1 MQKINLVNPKQS
13 EVKFEIINFPDGEP
27 HFKFIGELDR
37 KDEYEVECRITNPT
51 DLFVVCQVADILD
64 RLSVKW
70 KLRICY
76 LMSMRMDRVI
86 SFNESFSLK
95 VVANILNSF
104 DPCEVEILEPHSQR
118 TVDEI
123 WNSVS
128 ASVAKGIDFSSFI
141 VVFPDKGAKER
152 YSNIKIS
159 DYVITC
165 NKVRD
170 PNTGKLLSF
179 EITNP
184 EVIEKA
190 PAEMD
195 FVVIDDLCDGGGTFV
210 GVANLLKN
218 YNRKRNIFVTHLVNE
233 KGIKNLCENYDF
245 VTVTNS
251 YKDWKSDYENFHV
264 IRVV

>member
-1 MQKINLVNPKQS
+1 MQRISLVNPKQS

-27 HFKFIGELDR
+27 HLKFMNELDR
-37 KDEYEVECRITNPT
+37 KDEYQVDCRITNPT
-51 DLFVVCQVADILD
+51 DLFIVCQVADILD

-70 KLRICY
+70 KLRIYY

-86 SFNESFSLK
+86 SFNEPFSLK
-95 VVANILNSF
+95 VVANMLNSF
-104 DPCEVEILEPHSQR
+104 NPSEVEILEPHSQR
-118 TVDEI
+118 TIDEI
-123 WNSVS
+123 YESKS
-128 ASVAKGIDFSSFI
+128 ASVVKNIDFSKFI

-152 YSNIKIS
+152 YSDFKCSNYI
-159 DYVITC
+159 VTC

-170 PNTGKLLSF
+170 PNTGKLISF

-190 PAEMD
+190 PAEMQ
-195 FVVIDDLCDGGGTFV
+195 FVVINDLCDRGGTLV

-218 YNRKRNIFVTHLVNE
+218 YNRKHNIFVTHLVNE

-251 YKDWKSDYENFHV
+251 YKDWKSDYKNFHV
-264 IRVV
+264 IRIV